1 MTPMTPAERQ
11 SVAGPY
17 RETFLAGLRPDVAAA
32 IQQAAEFSESAMYET
47 WGADPGDIPFDV
59 LFTRAALVDLEAIA
73 AHLSGLANEAGGEP
87 QDQRFRD
94 GLMEVLSLLERAQG
108 RIAQTLEDLEEWLLT
123 KCTGEAD
130 A

>member
-59 LFTRAALVDLEAIA
+59 LFTRAALVDLEAIV

-94 GLMEVLSLLERAQG
+94 DLMEVLSLLERAQG

>member
-32 IQQAAEFSESAMYET
+32 LQQAAEFSESAIHET

-59 LFTRAALVDLEAIA
+59 LFTRAALVDLEAIVG
-73 AHLSGLANEAGGEP
+73 HLSALAGNTGGEP

-94 GLMEVLSLLERAQG
+94 ELMEVLSLLERAQG
-108 RIAQTLEDLEEWLLT
+108 RIAQTLRNLEKRLLDAWT
-123 KCTGEAD
+123 EEAD